1 MSNVIL
7 ICDKS
12 FSKADREI
20 VDAFI
25 EFQQALADKDLE
37 KLDEIVL
44 DGDDF
49 VNLIGSQSKREFI
62 SDVGD
67 DILKFNVCEI
77 LDPTVIF
84 DDDDSASL
92 MAKVRLTVEVSDRE
106 LRVIS
111 DSAVSFKRTD
121 GKWRICRW
129 DS

>member
-25 EFQQALADKDLE
+25 EFQQALVNKDLE
-37 KLDEIVL
+37 KLNEAVL

-49 VNLIGSQSKREFI
+49 INLVGPQSKGEFI
-62 SDVGD
+62 SDVGND
-67 DILKFNVCEI
+67 VLKFNVCEI
-77 LDPTVIF
+77 LDPEVIF
-84 DDDDSASL
+84 DDGSASL

-111 DSAVSFKRTD
+111 DSDVSFKRTD